1 MGTWGPAIFADDD
14 AEDLRDAYR
23 YILADAQSD
32 SAATDAAMAAYG
44 AAFDRLEATTP
55 FWLALALIQ
64 WKWGRLDSRVR
75 TAALRII
82 DDGIDL
88 AKWAD
93 SPVRN
98 KRAAALVKARA
109 TIASAPPAAR
119 PMPKPLPLQLPG
131 WEFSEVVG
139 YRMPNGRL
147 VLLHHL
153 DYRAWS
159 TARAKA
165 PVVSILN
172 WFGADI
178 PDEAEFDA
186 LTYINHGGGILAGHH
201 LHCLAMPPGKSLRN
215 EQFMRLG
222 RSKPVTRG
230 EATSAVDGLSGH
242 EGLTLE
248 IALNKVLHAYWRD
261 PTIPPHLPKQLPDD
275 PAEAQA
281 VIQHWKERLSGTA

>member
-14 AEDLRDAYR
+14 AEDLRGEYR
-23 YILADAQSD
+23 HILADAQSD
-32 SAATDAAMAAYG
+32 GAATAAAVAEYG
-44 AAFDRLEATTP
+44 AAFDRLDATTP

-64 WKWGRLDSRVR
+64 WKLGRLDARVR

-88 AKWAD
+88 AKWTD

-98 KRAAALVKARA
+98 KRAAALAKARA
-109 TIASAPPAAR
+109 TIASPPPAAR
-119 PMPKPLPLQLPG
+119 SMPKPLPLQLPG
-131 WEFSEVVG
+131 WGFSEVVG
-139 YRMPNGRL
+139 CRMPNGRL

-153 DYRAWS
+153 NYRAWS

-172 WFGADI
+172 WFGTGM
-178 PDEAEFDA
+178 PDDAELKA
-186 LTYINHGGGILAGHH
+186 LTYINHGGSIFAGHH
-201 LHCLAMPPGKSLRN
+201 LHCLAMPPANSLRN
-215 EQFMRLG
+215 EQFVRLG
-222 RSKPVTRG
+222 RNKPVTRD
-230 EATSAVDGLSGH
+230 EATSAVYGLGGH

-248 IALNKVLHAYWRD
+248 IALNKVLNAYWRD

-275 PAEAQA
+275 DAEAQA
-281 VIQHWKERLSGTA
+281 VIQYWKERLYGTA